1 MSGDFQITA
10 LVDELSTIEA
20 QLEEARPTRRRALR
34 DLFATA
40 LTLGLLIEVVVDWA
54 WWVVVL
60 LGSSLVGLGY
70 LRHFVR
76 IRSLTGRRDRLLAAL
91 EE

>member
-20 QLEEARPTRRRALR
+20 QLEETRPTRRRALR
-34 DLFATA
+34 DLFATV
-40 LTLGLLIEVVVDWA
+40 LTLGLLNEVAVDGA

-60 LGSSLVGLGY
+60 LGTSLVGLGY
-70 LRHFVR
+70 LRHFAR
-76 IRSLTGRRDRLLAAL
+76 IRSLTGRRDRLLEEL
-91 EE
+91 EA